1 MYLLHLTF
9 ISSIS
14 HFHIFYKHIPHKMP
28 IHTPHISSNT
38 IYHKKHMCIYIYIY
52 IFLTISTH
60 LKTYQNILPRT
71 HHNCQFSRKT
81 YIYNAKGP
89 SYGRQKLIKIKSH
102 SYGRQ
107 YHSCLTKKLKEHY
120 MGKII

>member
-14 HFHIFYKHIPHKMP
+14 HFYIFYKHIPHKIP

-38 IYHKKHMCIYIYIY
+38 IYHKKHTCIYIYIY

-60 LKTYQNILPRT
+60 LKTYQNIIPRT
-71 HHNCQFSRKT
+71 HHKSPFSWRT
-81 YIYNAKGP
+81 YIYNAKSP
-89 SYGRQKLIKIKSH
+89 SYGRQKLIKIKSP
-102 SYGRQ
+102 SYRRQ
-107 YHSCLTKKLKEHY
+107 YHSCLTKKLKENY
-120 MGKII
+120 IEKII

>member
-14 HFHIFYKHIPHKMP
+14 HFHIFYKHIPHKTP

-38 IYHKKHMCIYIYIY
+38 RYHKKHTYIHIY
-52 IFLTISTH
+52 FLLSPHI
-60 LKTYQNILPRT
+60 LKHIKHSSKNMLQKLFLMEGI
-71 HHNCQFSRKT
+71 
-81 YIYNAKGP
+81 IYNAKSP
-89 SYGRQKLIKIKSH
+89 SYGRQKLIKIKSP

>member
-14 HFHIFYKHIPHKMP
+14 HFHIFYKHIPHKIP

-38 IYHKKHMCIYIYIY
+38 IYHKKHTHIYIY
-52 IFLTISTH
+52 IFLPSLHI
-60 LKTYQNILPRT
+60 LKHIKIFFQEHITKALSHGGHIFIML
-71 HHNCQFSRKT
+71 K
-81 YIYNAKGP
+81 ALLMEGK
-89 SYGRQKLIKIKSH
+89 KLIKIKSP